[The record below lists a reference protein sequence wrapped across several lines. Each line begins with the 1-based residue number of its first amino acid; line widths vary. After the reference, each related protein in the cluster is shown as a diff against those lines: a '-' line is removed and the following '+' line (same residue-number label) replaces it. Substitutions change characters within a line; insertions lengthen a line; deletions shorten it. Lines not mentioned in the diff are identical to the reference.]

1 MSDWNGGLAVQ
12 DVKPSNGMGIASLVL
27 GIVMI
32 VLGALPFI
40 WITGVLGIIFG
51 IVGRR
56 RAKSGLATNGT
67 LAMWGLV
74 LSIIGTVVWGIAK
87 FSAGYNSA

>member
-1 MSDWNGGLAVQ
+1 MQSL
-12 DVKPSNGMGIASLVL
+12 KPANGMGTASLVL

-51 IVGRR
+51 VIGRR
-56 RAKSGLATNGT
+56 RANAGVATNGAM
-67 LAMWGLV
+67 AMWGLV
-74 LSIIGTVVWGIAK
+74 LSIVGTVLWGLIK
-87 FSAGYNSA
+87 FSVGYNSI

>member
-1 MSDWNGGLAVQ
+1 MDEA
-12 DVKPSNGMGIASLVL
+12 VKPKNGMGIASLVL

-51 IVGRR
+51 AIGIN
-56 RAKSGLATNGT
+56 RAKSGQATNKT
-67 LAMWGLV
+67 MAIWGLV
-74 LSIIGTVVWGIAK
+74 LSIIGTVFWGIIK
-87 FSAGYNSA
+87 FGMGFASI